1 MPSFDHYRTPN
12 TLKLFFK
19 NRPEEYSQTAL
30 IAYSSCSPYF
40 LCFLKI
46 LKVCFLRL
54 AVESVSSPVEPLSSS
69 SGLFLE
75 DSCGMR
81 VLPFAPT
88 APGCPPPVGDG
99 VSGSVE
105 LGLRERDDSDI
116 LLISPRLGEFS
127 MPYIFF
133 MSMGLSETGSAGLAS

>member
-1 MPSFDHYRTPN
+1 MN
-12 TLKLFFK
+12 TKKLLPPQRK
-19 NRPEEYSQTAL
+19 TRPEEYSQTAL
-30 IAYSSCSPYF
+30 IACSSCSPYF

-54 AVESVSSPVEPLSSS
+54 AVESVSSPVDPLSSS

-81 VLPFAPT
+81 VLPFAPMT
-88 APGCPPPVGDG
+88 PGCPPPVGDG

-105 LGLRERDDSDI
+105 LGLSEREDSDR
-116 LLISPRLGEFS
+116 LFISPRLGDFS
-127 MPYIFF
+127 MPYTFF
-133 MSMGLSETGSAGLAS
+133 MSIGLSGMDSAGLTS